1 MTNEESKPIE
11 AASERGSAA
20 LNDGLGAWIKCSENL
35 PDIKTIVLVFRD
47 DGHVDMADRAFGRFG
62 WGWHNSK
69 FRNLAQKK
77 ITHWMPLPKPPA
89 A

>member
-1 MTNEESKPIE
+1 MSNEEGKAPE
-11 AASERGSAA
+11 ASSG
-20 LNDGLGAWIKCSENL
+20 LNDWFGAWISCAEKL

-47 DGHVDMADRAFGRFG
+47 DGHVDMANRAIGRIG

-69 FRNLAQKK
+69 FRNLAQHK

-89 A
+89 T